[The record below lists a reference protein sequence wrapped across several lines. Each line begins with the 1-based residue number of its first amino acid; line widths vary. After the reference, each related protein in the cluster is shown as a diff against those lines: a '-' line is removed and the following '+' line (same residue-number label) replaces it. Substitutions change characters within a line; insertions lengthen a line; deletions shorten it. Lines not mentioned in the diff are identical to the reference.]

1 MKALLISDFS
11 INNLSGCLK
20 NELTEQK
27 IEILLAPF
35 NQVHQVLLDET
46 LECWTEK
53 KDIAILWAQPERVL
67 KHFAALLNNE
77 DVNLEIALEE
87 VRKFAH
93 LIENASQRVSHFF
106 VANWAI
112 DSSLFYQGTAS
123 TKLNIGILNIL
134 NQMNIVFSEEL
145 SRYPSIHILSPQK
158 WLQAAGSIAYSP
170 KLWYLS
176 KTPFHISVFSNAA
189 KDIAIAIRNLK
200 GTSKKLIITDLD
212 NTLWGGV
219 VGDLGAE
226 NIILGG
232 HNAQGEAFKDFQQAL
247 KSIVNKGV
255 VLAITSKNEE
265 SIAMNAIENHPEMV
279 LRKKDFVAW
288 RINWDDKA
296 KNISEIAQELNI
308 GFDSIVFLD
317 DNPFERERIKHS
329 FPEILVPDLPTDP
342 LLYKRFLL
350 QLDCFHSTTISKE
363 DKTRTELYSIEKQ
376 RISSKD
382 NFSNLEDWL
391 MSIDIKVKCEPLQTD
406 NLQRVL
412 QLLNKTN
419 QLNLST
425 FRYNEKEL
433 IDRSVDLKN
442 KTFAFYAKDN
452 FGDAGL
458 IGVLSFS
465 IENETL
471 TICDFVLSC
480 RVIGRK
486 IEETMLSV
494 AVNFANQHNCS
505 SVMAK
510 YLPTEKNKPCYDFF
524 KSSGFTKINNT
535 FTWKTVQSYI
545 RPYFIELEV
554 DDNLYFLRKI

>member
-27 IEILLAPF
+27 IEIQIAPF

-46 LECWTEK
+46 VDCWTEK

-67 KHFAALLNNE
+67 KHFASLLNNE

-93 LIENASQRVSHFF
+93 LIKNASQRVSHFF

-112 DSSLFYQGTAS
+112 DSSLFYQGTS
-123 TKLNIGILNIL
+123 SNNSDSGIFNFL
-134 NQMNIVFSEEL
+134 NQMNLVLSEEL
-145 SRYPSIHILSPQK
+145 SKYPTIHILQTQK
-158 WLQAAGSIAYSP
+158 WLEASGAIAYSP

-176 KTPFHISVFSNAA
+176 KTPFHISVFLQAA
-189 KDIAIAIRNLK
+189 KDISSAIRNVK
-200 GTSKKLIITDLD
+200 TISKKVIIIDLD

-219 VGDLGAE
+219 VGDLGME

-255 VLAITSKNEE
+255 ILAITSKNEE

-279 LRKKDFVAW
+279 LRKKDFAAW

-308 GFDSIVFLD
+308 GLDSIVFLD

-350 QLDCFHSTTISKE
+350 QLDCFHSTSISKE
-363 DKTRTELYSIEKQ
+363 DRARTEMYSIEKQ
-376 RISSKD
+376 RILSK
-382 NFSNLEDWL
+382 NEFSNLEDWL
-391 MSIDIKVKCEPLQTD
+391 MSIDIKVKCEPLHSD

-425 FRYNEKEL
+425 FRYTEKEL
-433 IDRSVDLKN
+433 VERSIDVQN

-465 IENETL
+465 IENERL
-471 TICDFVLSC
+471 NICDFVLSC

-486 IEETMLSV
+486 IEETMISV
-494 AVNFANQHNCS
+494 AINFANQHRCT
-505 SVMAK
+505 SVIAK
-510 YLPTEKNKPCYDFF
+510 YIPTEKNKPCFDFF
-524 KSSGFTKINNT
+524 KNIGFSQVKNLFIWETANP
-535 FTWKTVQSYI
+535 YI
-545 RPYFIELEV
+545 RPYFIELEMH
-554 DDNLYFLRKI
+554 DHFIP